1 MLDKTFIEKLF
12 TQWDL
17 IFQANIET
25 LTELDSVGGDGD
37 LGIVMGDG
45 FKAADQFVHDSM
57 ETDLGKLFYQA
68 GKCFNN
74 AASSSMGTLLSSG
87 FMNIGQKLKGKTAL
101 ANEELLLLVR
111 EMAAGVKQ
119 TGKAE
124 EGEKTFLDAIYPA
137 ARSIEA
143 NLTSAPID
151 FLTAGYQAACQGVD
165 DAAKM
170 EAKHGR
176 LAFRKADS
184 IGIIDPGTVVA
195 KLYVEGLLKTIASEQ
210 Q

>member
-1 MLDKTFIEKLF
+1 
-12 TQWDL
+12 
-17 IFQANIET
+17 
-25 LTELDSVGGDGD
+25 
-37 LGIVMGDG
+37 MGDG

-87 FMNIGQKLKGKTAL
+87 FMNIGKSLRGKTAL

-137 ARSIEA
+137 ARSYR
-143 NLTSAPID
+143 S
-151 FLTAGYQAACQGVD
+151 
-165 DAAKM
+165 
-170 EAKHGR
+170 
-176 LAFRKADS
+176 
-184 IGIIDPGTVVA
+184 
-195 KLYVEGLLKTIASEQ
+195 
-210 Q
+210 